1 MENTAVE
8 TEAEKQAKLA
18 LKTEEYR
25 NKISEARQK
34 KEDDFKREEK
44 RKEMQRREEGQK
56 IAEQ

>member
-8 TEAEKQAKLA
+8 TEAEKQANLA

-25 NKISEARQK
+25 NKIAEARQK

>member
-25 NKISEARQK
+25 KKISEARQK